1 MEGAYSESDFCGGT
15 SRAYVNMPNIDEELV
30 KELYAQKNKAKGGA
44 KELKPT
50 ERQKQILM
58 DLWNKCDHRKVAK
71 ALGVS
76 TNVALRWY
84 RELTNV

>member
-1 MEGAYSESDFCGGT
+1 
-15 SRAYVNMPNIDEELV
+15 
-30 KELYAQKNKAKGGA
+30 
-44 KELKPT
+44 
-50 ERQKQILM
+50 M

>member
-1 MEGAYSESDFCGGT
+1 MEGAYFEPDFCGGE
-15 SRAYVNMPNIDEELV
+15 SRTDVDMPEINEELV
-30 KELYAQKNKAKGGA
+30 KELYAQKDKVKGGA
-44 KELKPT
+44 KEFKPT
-50 ERQKQILM
+50 ERQKQILL

-84 RELTNV
+84 IELTNV